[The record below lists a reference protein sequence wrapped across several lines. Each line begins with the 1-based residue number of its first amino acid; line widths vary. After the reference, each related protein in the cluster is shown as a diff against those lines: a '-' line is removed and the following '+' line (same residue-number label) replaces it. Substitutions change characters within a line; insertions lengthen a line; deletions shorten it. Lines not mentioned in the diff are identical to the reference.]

1 MAQRY
6 SVCVGRTP
14 SERGRSLALPGLVDL
29 FLAICQGLGLALAA
43 GLSGLLAPLF
53 ASVLAHVDV
62 GWKLDGTSWDFVAS
76 EWFIAVLFAL
86 NVAGYLVRARKSA
99 QPLVLIVLV
108 ALGAVLFA
116 ASLAEEGAA
125 AWPGLIAGAL
135 VALFAGL
142 LTRDVLAG
150 AAQRSPAE
158 DGPRDADGT
167 SMVLFAAGAGLI
179 LVLVSLFIPP
189 LSILAL
195 VGLLVLAVSRQRRAG
210 RKYEGLRVLR

>member
-1 MAQRY
+1 M
-6 SVCVGRTP
+6 
-14 SERGRSLALPGLVDL
+14 DL

-43 GLSGLLAPLF
+43 GLGGLLAPLF

-62 GWKLDGTSWDFVAS
+62 GWKLDGTGWDFVGS
-76 EWFIAVLFAL
+76 EWFIAVLFAF
-86 NVAGYLVRARKSA
+86 NFAGYLVRARKSVE
-99 QPLVLIVLV
+99 PLVLTVLA

-142 LTRDVLAG
+142 LARDVLVG
-150 AAQRSPAE
+150 AARRRPAAVE
-158 DGPRDADGT
+158 DGGGNDAA
-167 SMVLFAAGAGLI
+167 MVLFVACAGLI

-195 VGLLVLAVSRQRRAG
+195 VGLLALAVSRQRRAG